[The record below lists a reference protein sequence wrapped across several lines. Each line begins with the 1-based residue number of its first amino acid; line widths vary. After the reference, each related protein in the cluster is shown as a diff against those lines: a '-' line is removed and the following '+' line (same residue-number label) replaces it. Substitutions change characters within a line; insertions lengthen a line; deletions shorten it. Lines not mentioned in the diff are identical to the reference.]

1 MTNKKYILS
10 FTAASLLVHE
20 NEVIADL
27 YLQSNDWDKVQ
38 HEVIENNILQKGTV
52 ATRKRE
58 FSELKKRLTALTD
71 LQLSYFSEATS
82 SDSKYL
88 ALLSCFKLYQF
99 MFEFAT
105 EIMRGKLLLFDYQ
118 LINSDYESF
127 YDSKALSHDNLNNIS
142 ETTQKKLKQV
152 LFKILEQS
160 ELIDSVKNKNIQKP
174 YLSEDLIKLIVQDDP
189 KYLSAFLYSDN
200 EINDYIKR
208 FR

>member
-1 MTNKKYILS
+1 MSIKYVLS
-10 FTAASLLVHE
+10 FTAASLLSHE
-20 NEVIADL
+20 NEVIAEL
-27 YLQSNDWDKVQ
+27 YLQTNDWKEVQ
-38 HEVIENNILQKGTV
+38 HEVIENNALQKGTV

-58 FSELKKRLTALTD
+58 FSELKKRLNTLTSS
-71 LQLSYFSEATS
+71 QLSYFRDATS

-88 ALLSCFKLYQF
+88 ALLSCFKLYDF
-99 MFEFAT
+99 MFEFVT
-105 EIMRGKLLLFDYQ
+105 EIMRSKLLLFDYQ
-118 LINSDYESF
+118 IINSDYEAF
-127 YDSKALSHDNLNNIS
+127 YESKAQLHDNLNTIS
-142 ETTQKKLKQV
+142 EATQKKLKQV

-208 FR
+208 FK